1 MLVTTEASAALM
13 LLDNEMS
20 RMCYNIA
27 TTTEEQDAHRSVVR
41 TRTSF
46 ADSFA
51 LGFVQA
57 TDAWKLSHVRH
68 IN

>member
-1 MLVTTEASAALM
+1 M